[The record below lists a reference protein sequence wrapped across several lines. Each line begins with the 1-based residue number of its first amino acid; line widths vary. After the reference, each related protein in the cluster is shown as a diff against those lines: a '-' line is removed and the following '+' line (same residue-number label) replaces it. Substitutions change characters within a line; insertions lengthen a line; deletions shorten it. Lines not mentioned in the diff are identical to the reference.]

1 MYIVYLVKK
10 AESRIGVLSARI
22 KCVLTIWNKSSI
34 PQVFCRILRQVGD
47 ILQSCS
53 IKNKKYLSTRHEVF
67 FTTATVNSLQKY
79 RVNHTIRANY
89 ISYLIKRTEIE
100 KTNAMIKF
108 IFLWLH
114 IVRNCTCDVYTCP
127 FSSWK
132 QVNLFSRW
140 IDSPW
145 YSLYKRY
152 VKTLRNM
159 ERKLCSCYQSYQTLD
174 NFLQAQ
180 CIIRNIKVLEI

>member
-1 MYIVYLVKK
+1 MFLQFETSRVFHKCSVAFYDKSTIFFRVVPSRTRSTFQLVTK
-10 AESRIGVLSARI
+10 
-22 KCVLTIWNKSSI
+22 
-34 PQVFCRILRQVGD
+34 F
-47 ILQSCS
+47 
-53 IKNKKYLSTRHEVF
+53 F

-152 VKTLRNM
+152 VKTLRNI
-159 ERKLCSCYQSYQTLD
+159 ERKLCYRNAFD
-174 NFLQAQ
+174 NFVQAQ
-180 CIIRNIKVLEI
+180 CIIRNIEVLEI

>member
-10 AESRIGVLSARI
+10 AETRIGVLSTRI

-34 PQVFCRILRQVGD
+34 PQVFRRILRQVDD

-100 KTNAMIKF
+100 KTNATIKF

-145 YSLYKRY
+145 YSLYKHY
-152 VKTLRNM
+152 VKT
-159 ERKLCSCYQSYQTLD
+159 EHRKKTL
-174 NFLQAQ
+174 LSQ
-180 CIIRNIKVLEI
+180 RVW